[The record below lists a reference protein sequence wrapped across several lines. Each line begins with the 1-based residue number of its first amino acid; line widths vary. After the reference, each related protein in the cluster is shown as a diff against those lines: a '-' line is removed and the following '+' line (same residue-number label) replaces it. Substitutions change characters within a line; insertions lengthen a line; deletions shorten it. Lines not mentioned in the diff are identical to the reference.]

1 MNCSEHVMFWQY
13 LERGCH
19 LFSVLVTVMA
29 FQSCDCTVHFEIYD
43 NLHINCTSEKLQK
56 AAE

>member
-1 MNCSEHVMFWQY
+1 MFWQY